1 MDNKGITG
9 IMSATPLRRIDH
21 SSDACFAKERFC
33 MGSKLIGLTEAAALV
48 PDGAT
53 VSFGGFTT
61 QRHPMAF
68 VYELIRR
75 KRRDLYLFGHS
86 PGGDW
91 DILIGAGCVK
101 RVELAYEADEAFN
114 TVGPRW
120 RLAVQR
126 GEIEWED
133 YSNFSMVAR
142 FTAGAMGIPFMPV
155 RSLLGSD
162 VLERQALSEAQ
173 RASDPRT
180 SPRKLS
186 VMESPFDP
194 KDLVVLVPAIHTEFS
209 VIHVQKAAANG
220 LVRIEGQ
227 SFADVQQALCADTV
241 IVTAEEIVEEEAL
254 RREPERNQIP
264 YFAVTHVCH
273 VPNGAHPY
281 AVFNCYDYDPL
292 QLKRYHESA
301 EKEEAF
307 QRYLSEFVTGVR
319 THAEYLEAVGGAERL
334 ESLRADPA
342 YGYRP
347 DLKRRRLE

>member
-1 MDNKGITG
+1 MTG
-9 IMSATPLRRIDH
+9 
-21 SSDACFAKERFC
+21 
-33 MGSKLIGLTEAAALV
+33 KLIGLPEAAALI

-53 VSFGGFTT
+53 LSIGGFTT

-120 RLAVQR
+120 RKAVER
-126 GEIEWED
+126 GAVEWED

-162 VLERQALSEAQ
+162 VVRKAALTPGQ
-173 RASDPRT
+173 RAADPRT
-180 SPRKLS
+180 SPKKAH

-194 KDLVVLVPAIHTEFS
+194 SDRVVLVPAIHTEFA
-209 VIHVQKAAANG
+209 VLHVQKASAEG

-227 SFADVQQALCADTV
+227 SYADIQQALCADTV
-241 IVTAEEIVEEEAL
+241 IVTAEEIVPDDDL
-254 RREPERNQIP
+254 RRSPEQNPIP
-264 YFAVTHVCH
+264 PFVVKHVCH
-273 VPNGAHPY
+273 VPFGAHPY
-281 AVFNCYDYDPL
+281 AIYNYYDYDPI
-292 QLKRYHESA
+292 QLKEYHDSA
-301 EKEEAF
+301 RSDTAY
-307 QRYLSEFVTGVR
+307 RAYLDKYIYGVR
-319 THAEYLEAVGGAERL
+319 DHQAYLEAVGGAARL
-334 ESLRADPA
+334 EGLKAAPE
-342 YGYRP
+342 YGYSP
-347 DLKRRRLE
+347 DLKRRI